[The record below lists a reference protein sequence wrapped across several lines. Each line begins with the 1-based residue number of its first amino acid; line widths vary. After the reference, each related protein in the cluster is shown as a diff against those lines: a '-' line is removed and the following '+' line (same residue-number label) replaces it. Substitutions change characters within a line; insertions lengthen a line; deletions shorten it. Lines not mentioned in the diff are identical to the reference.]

1 VRAQTVCAVFVTYK
15 PRAEFIDN
23 IVNVASQVD
32 HVVVVDNGSS
42 RETEHPLLELGMRPG
57 CTVIPS
63 VENLGIAR
71 ALNLGVKYALES
83 GYDWVCTFD
92 QDSQVSDGFVSKML
106 DTYQQSPCP
115 QKVAI
120 IAPSY
125 VDRESGVR
133 MQLKRSGH
141 GEILTAMTS
150 GSVVPLTAIRKLGFF
165 DESLY
170 MDAVDTEFCLRARRK
185 GMSILQSPAILWH
198 SLGST
203 SYYRLFGLRFG
214 VTHHAASRRYYMTR
228 NRLRLL
234 MRYASDWPWIWRES
248 RTMLLDVA
256 KIAFAEDDK
265 RRKFQAM
272 AAGIAD
278 ACRGK
283 LGKQVEL

>member
-1 VRAQTVCAVFVTYK
+1 MRAQKICAIFVTYK

-23 IVNVASQVD
+23 IVNVASQVN
-32 HVVVVDNGSS
+32 HVVVIDNGSS
-42 RETEHPLLELGMRPG
+42 TATEQPLREFGMRPC

-71 ALNLGVKYALES
+71 ALNLGVKYALDS
-83 GYDWVCTFD
+83 CYDWICTFD
-92 QDSQVSDGFVSKML
+92 QDSQVSDGFVSTML
-106 DTYQQSPCP
+106 DTYQQAPDP

-133 MQLKRSGH
+133 MQLKRSGN

-170 MDAVDTEFCLRARRK
+170 MDAVDTEFCLRARQK
-185 GMSILQSPAILWH
+185 GMLILQSPAILLH
-198 SLGST
+198 SLGNT
-203 SYYRLFGLRFG
+203 SYYRFFGLRFG
-214 VTHHAASRRYYMTR
+214 VTHHAAGRRYYMTR

-248 RTMLLDVA
+248 GTMLLDVA

>member
-1 VRAQTVCAVFVTYK
+1 MFVTYK

-23 IVNVASQVD
+23 IVNVVPQVD

-42 RETEHPLLELGMRPG
+42 TETEQRLREFGMRPG

-63 VENLGIAR
+63 AENLGIAR
-71 ALNLGVKYALES
+71 ALNLGVKYALDS

-92 QDSQVSDGFVSKML
+92 QDSQVSDGFVSTML
-106 DTYQQSPCP
+106 DTYQQAPDP
-115 QKVAI
+115 QRVAI

-125 VDRESGVR
+125 VDHDSGVR
-133 MQLKRSGH
+133 MQLKRSGN

-150 GSVVPLTAIRKLGFF
+150 GSVVPLTAIRKLGYF

-170 MDAVDTEFCLRARRK
+170 MDAVDIEFSLRARRE
-185 GMSILQSPAILWH
+185 GMLILQSPAILFH
-198 SLGST
+198 SLGKT

-214 VTHHAASRRYYMTR
+214 VTHHGAARRYYMTR

-234 MRYASDWPWIWRES
+234 MRYASDWPWIWRET

-256 KIAFAEDDK
+256 KIAFAERDK